1 MTGVSYGYFMMKCF
15 FDQFDH
21 LCRTITGL
29 SFWEFLNVF
38 QLQELTEARA
48 ARCSSTHLG
57 ELARLMRGDSKLG
70 KLEDSMEVV
79 EVGLGVLIG
88 K

>member
-1 MTGVSYGYFMMKCF
+1 MSDY
-15 FDQFDH
+15 H
-21 LCRTITGL
+21 RTIVL
-29 SFWEFLNVF
+29 RVSQCFSA
-38 QLQELTEARA
+38 QELTEARA

-57 ELARLMRGDSKLG
+57 ELARLMRGDSKLR
-70 KLEDSMEVV
+70 KLEDSM

>member
-1 MTGVSYGYFMMKCF
+1 MRVSQCF
-15 FDQFDH
+15 
-21 LCRTITGL
+21 
-29 SFWEFLNVF
+29 SA
-38 QLQELTEARA
+38 QELTEARA

-70 KLEDSMEVV
+70 KLEDSMEV
-79 EVGLGVLIG
+79 GLGVLIG